1 MGTRRGAVTS
11 DDAPGRADVVVI
23 GSGVVGAACAY
34 ELARLGRHV
43 ALVDRGHLT
52 SGTTASGEG
61 NVLVSDKPPGPE
73 LDLALASVARWHD
86 HARELTQPFEFE
98 AKGGIA
104 VSTRRDGGD
113 ALARLAEGQ
122 RAAGVEVEVLDG
134 AGLRA
139 LEPELADDLEVGA
152 HYPQDAQVQ
161 PVLASS
167 ALLAEAR
174 RLGAHVVAGAEVTA
188 IERERDGRVAAVVTS
203 RGRIAS
209 RDVVVAAGPWS
220 PEVARLAGS
229 DLPVRPRKGHL
240 LVTEPLPRLVHHKV
254 YEADYVDTLVAD
266 TAEAQTSAV
275 VEGTASGTILLG
287 SSRELVGFDPSI
299 DLDIVRRIAAKAVR
313 LFPVLARASLLRVY
327 VGFRPWVPDHL
338 PIIGPDPEVEGL
350 WHATGHEGAGIG
362 LAPGTGLAIAALLT
376 GSPPPLDLS
385 PFAADRAALAPQAAD
400 A

>member
-1 MGTRRGAVTS
+1 MGAGRGAVAT
-11 DDAPGRADVVVI
+11 DDAPAGADVVIV
-23 GSGVVGAACAY
+23 GSGVVGASCAY
-34 ELARLGRHV
+34 ELARLGRAV
-43 ALVDRGHLT
+43 VVVDRGHLT

-86 HARELTQPFEFE
+86 YARELAQPFEFE

-104 VSTRRDGGD
+104 VSTRSDGGS
-113 ALARLAEGQ
+113 ALARLAAGQ
-122 RAAGVEVEVLDG
+122 RASGVEVEVLDG

-139 LEPELADDLEVGA
+139 LEPELAHDLEVGA

-167 ALLAEAR
+167 ALLTEAR
-174 RLGAHVVAGAEVTA
+174 RLGARVVAGAEVTA
-188 IERERDGRVAAVVTS
+188 IERDGEGRVASVVTS
-203 RGRIAS
+203 RGRIAT
-209 RDVVVAAGPWS
+209 RALVVAAGPWS

-287 SSRELVGFDPSI
+287 SSRELVGFDPAI

-338 PIIGPDPEVEGL
+338 PIIGPDPRVGGL

-362 LAPGTGLAIAALLT
+362 LAPGTGLAIAALVT
-376 GSPPPLDLS
+376 GATSAIDVTA
-385 PFAADRAALAPQAAD
+385 FAADRPALLAGATHG
-400 A
+400 

>member
-1 MGTRRGAVTS
+1 MGAGRGAVAS
-11 DDAPGRADVVVI
+11 DDAPSRADIVVV
-23 GSGVVGAACAY
+23 GSGVVGASCAF

-43 ALVDRGHLT
+43 VVVDRGHLT

-73 LDLALASVARWHD
+73 LDLALTSVARWHD
-86 HARELTQPFEFE
+86 YARELAHPFEFE

-104 VSTRRDGGD
+104 VSTRSDGGE

-122 RAAGVEVEVLDG
+122 RSSGVAVEVLDG
-134 AGLRA
+134 RGLRA
-139 LEPELADDLEVGA
+139 LEPELAPDLEVGA

-188 IERERDGRVAAVVTS
+188 IERDRDGRVAAVVTT
-203 RGRIAS
+203 RGRIVT

-220 PEVARLAGS
+220 PELARLAGS

-254 YEADYVDTLVAD
+254 YEADYVDTLVTD
-266 TAEAQTSAV
+266 TTEAQTSAV

-299 DLDIVRRIAAKAVR
+299 DLDVVRRIAGKAVR

-338 PIIGPDPEVEGL
+338 PIIGADPSVAGL

-362 LAPGTGLAIAALLT
+362 LAPGTGLAIAALIA
-376 GSPPPLDLS
+376 GSTPPVDLA
-385 PFAADRAALAPQAAD
+385 PFAADRPALAREPAHA
-400 A
+400 